1 MAVAKQWLADTFG
14 KLKKDKKAFLTVTI
28 GIVGMLLVLLS
39 ELPLLSSDGSK
50 KTETE
55 GTSYYNRSIEEDT
68 ERLIS
73 EIRGVG
79 KVSVMLTYESSEET
93 VWAKDSE
100 EKNGRDGDG
109 TYNEK
114 HIIVDDGDAETGL
127 AVRVMYPRVR
137 GVAVVCSGG
146 DDPTVKS
153 EIKSLISALFDIGS
167 NRISIAPRAAE
178 E

>member
-1 MAVAKQWLADTFG
+1 MAEAKRLLADTLG

-39 ELPLLSSDGSK
+39 ELPLSSSDGGK
-50 KTETE
+50 KEETE
-55 GTSYYNRSIEEDT
+55 KSSYYNRSIEEDT
-68 ERLIS
+68 ERLIA
-73 EIRGVG
+73 EIRGAG
-79 KVSVMLTYESSEET
+79 EVSVMLTYESSEET
-93 VWAKDSE
+93 VWAKDSD
-100 EKNGRDGDG
+100 EKTQSGGDG
-109 TYNEK
+109 SYNEK
-114 HIIVDDGDAETGL
+114 HIIVDGGDAETGL
-127 AVRVMYPRVR
+127 AVRVVYPRVR

-153 EIKSLISALFDIGS
+153 EIKALISVLFDIGS